1 MVTVVTVPPC
11 VGLIIKDVE
20 DRQSDTKFGCS
31 ALRTVLLRRGVNG
44 IMMLISATQLY
55 HSGLEIFRGC
65 FPFEQTL
72 QLCDQGYSAK
82 ILDAFESS
90 QRVD

>member
-11 VGLIIKDVE
+11 VGLIMKDVE

-55 HSGLEIFRGC
+55 HSGLEIFTR
-65 FPFEQTL
+65 L
-72 QLCDQGYSAK
+72 NLRR
-82 ILDAFESS
+82 I
-90 QRVD
+90 